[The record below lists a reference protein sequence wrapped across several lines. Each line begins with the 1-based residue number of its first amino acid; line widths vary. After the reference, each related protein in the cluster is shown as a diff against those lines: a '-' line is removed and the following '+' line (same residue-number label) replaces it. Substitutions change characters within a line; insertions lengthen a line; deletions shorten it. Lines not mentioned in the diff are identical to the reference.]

1 MICGQE
7 GRTRH
12 DRSLLPAALDATSP
26 VSDGGGLRQAARGA
40 ARKGLKLLVR
50 CSKMPA
56 SATVIAVV
64 GAEGLS

>member
-26 VSDGGGLRQAARGA
+26 SRMAANFAKLRE
-40 ARKGLKLLVR
+40 LH
-50 CSKMPA
+50 
-56 SATVIAVV
+56 T
-64 GAEGLS
+64 